1 MGTRWREFAK
11 YFWVL
16 MGAKDLVLRQITA
29 QQANDVVKRFHY
41 SGKVVPNSQ
50 IHIGVFYMGKLEG
63 AMQFG
68 PSIDKRRVSMLVE
81 GTAWN
86 QFVELNRMAFGPALP
101 KNSESRALAV
111 AMKILRKHAP
121 NLKWVVSFADGT
133 QCGDGTIY
141 RAAGF
146 LLTQIK
152 PNKQML
158 LWRGQ
163 VIAKKTLDNENYPR
177 INGKYYSRYLIEN
190 GDAIPL
196 DGFQLRY
203 VYFLDRSWADR
214 LKVPVLPFSEID
226 RLGARMYRGQ
236 RPGSISSDAPN
247 ILLGEGSANLTS
259 GLESGNHASG

>member
-1 MGTRWREFAK
+1 
-11 YFWVL
+11 
-16 MGAKDLVLRQITA
+16 MGAKDLVLRRISPQE
-29 QQANDVVKRFHY
+29 ANEVIKRYHY
-41 SGKVVPNSQ
+41 SKKVVPNSQ
-50 IHIGVFYMGKLEG
+50 IHIGVYYHGRLEG
-63 AMQFG
+63 ALQFG

-81 GTAWN
+81 GTGWN

-158 LWRGQ
+158 MWNGK
-163 VIAKKTLDNENYPR
+163 VVAKKTLDNENYPK
-177 INGKYYSRYLIEN
+177 INGKYYSRHLIET
-190 GDAIPL
+190 GQAIPL

-203 VYFLDRSWADR
+203 VYFLDRDWVSKLR
-214 LKVPVLPFSEID
+214 VPVLPFSEID
-226 RLGARMYRGQ
+226 KVGARMYRGK
-236 RPGSISSDAPN
+236 RPGSIVSDASDSRSE
-247 ILLGEGSANLTS
+247 EGSANLTP
-259 GLESGNHASG
+259 GLEQAGA